1 MSFKGL
7 SLLHIFQLMEAMV
20 NGENGLIAMEDVL
33 LQILLLKG
41 QGHVIHLQLTLEE
54 STVVHLLKYR
64 NLITVSI

>member
-1 MSFKGL
+1 M
-7 SLLHIFQLMEAMV
+7 